1 MPNPNAFLKA
11 LLEPDPKDKRIRDL
25 LAQCQNHPG
34 PGGVVI
40 LCPVAES
47 LAGWDRESG
56 LEWAALMTEEFLA
69 SHVLRASALPQGSTR
84 HRPRQYTTLNG
95 RTVIIKEDHVY
106 GHKGFQTLHRAK
118 LLSDDLIPSSPHGQS
133 ASLRSTPPV
142 LVYYLDRPLIGSP
155 SDWSARP
162 WRPRKLRTFTT
173 FGELLDAYPAISRQL
188 EPGLVTLFK
197 HFNDFQLE
205 KHLDHPPS
213 EGDNE
218 DEEDALVRKVEDVT
232 NAAVELFKGVDDGA
246 VSQLVHTSSVTGEGI
261 ERLIEKFVSERAHD
275 YLFLRL
281 AHLHRHQDQ
290 ALREAIE
297 AARGVDVGQVGVP
310 VVDGEVRARLGRAV
324 GRFDGIRAAR
334 TAVEKLE
341 ILVDV
346 LVILTHAQQRD
357 PHTEAEVSEK
367 PRLGALVSADYLIP
381 LMLLVVLR
389 CNVDHL
395 DTTLAY
401 MRKFSLGDTGHGE
414 WAYALSTLEA
424 VFFYILENKD
434 KLAGVGRVNE
444 EYWTAVREG
453 RVGRWRESWNDGEI
467 SLESVARSQNGRG
480 ESAVMQAVKAG
491 SEESLSSLAGWGEL
505 ATGFWVTDVDERGMT
520 PLAEAV
526 QREEPGLV
534 RLILSRILPR
544 ATKSELRRY
553 LAYADFTK
561 RTVAHCIVNMP
572 WLIDEVGELL
582 PWGARDQN
590 GQTPL
595 YTLCTMYDHTE
606 YRTMVLSAIRAL
618 RASKGGREV
627 RLVDHRDGVKG
638 NTLLHIIRDVDC
650 LRELLKAEG
659 EVNAPNAKSLP
670 ALLNFAKNGRVD
682 LLRVFFE
689 SERVDRWVR
698 DRKGMTVVH
707 MCGSMEVLEFLCA
720 RGEMGMS
727 VDVRDWRGVRPVEVC
742 KDDGMR
748 ERFDEL
754 SLWARPVIQERCT
767 AILRV
772 TVLEDASVRFLI
784 KSGIP
789 NDSASTTAVWRSYGD
804 FQFLL
809 DRLRQE
815 NPDSWFPAL
824 PRNIP
829 NPCLLPSKPS
839 RSLLN
844 MLSLHLTAFLHALLR
859 HSTLCSHELLWEFIL
874 IPELQYGLILER
886 TKENTAVSK
895 EEIWANWTPAE
906 GEAELGVIETW
917 YEHSRGQMEEL
928 EEGWERVDGGLRR
941 VWEVRKRISTAT
953 RIGAKTLGGLS
964 ELGFLGKDGHIA
976 ALQHMATELS
986 NDDSTPYDDL
996 LALLSSITS
1005 TNTGL
1010 LSALT
1015 HRPRQLLDTI
1025 RTASSLASRTEAT
1038 IRRTPR
1044 LPLSLFGTIQDET
1057 RHRLEIKVREAR
1069 REAGRAGSELGFAHA
1084 RVAGEMSCVWKERGG
1099 EGVEG
1104 LKAFVRGVVRGER
1117 ARLRGMK
1124 KALEMIG
1131 GRTVMMKARDSN
1143 PTIEF
1148 EREEGGELLI
1158 DLDKVVDGDGEAS
1171 PGDVELETARGFA
1184 EEAPHVADSF
1194 PVMIPNGHNHDP
1206 GMATWAPWKRLE

>member
-1 MPNPNAFLKA
+1 MPNPNPFLKA
-11 LLEPDPKDKRIRDL
+11 LLEPDLKDKRIRDL

-56 LEWAALMTEEFLA
+56 LEWGALMTEEFIA
-69 SHVLRASALPQGSTR
+69 SHVLRALASPQGSTR

-106 GHKGFQTLHRAK
+106 GHKGFQTLHRTK
-118 LLSDDLIPSSPHGQS
+118 LLSDDLIPSSQG
-133 ASLRSTPPV
+133 STPPF

-155 SDWSARP
+155 SDWSVRP
-162 WRPRKLRTFTT
+162 WLPRKLRTFTT
-173 FGELLDAYPAISRQL
+173 FGELLDAYPAIARQL

-205 KHLDHPPS
+205 KHLDTSS
-213 EGDNE
+213 EGDGE
-218 DEEDALVRKVEDVT
+218 EEDTLVRKVEDVT
-232 NAAVELFKGVDDGA
+232 NAAVELFKEVDDGA
-246 VSQLVHTSSVTGEGI
+246 VSQLVHTSSITGEGI
-261 ERLIEKFVSERAHD
+261 EHLIEKFVSERAHD

-310 VVDGEVRARLGRAV
+310 VVDGESRARLGRAV
-324 GRFDGIRAAR
+324 KRFDGIRAAR

-346 LVILTHAQQRD
+346 LVILTHTQQRD
-357 PHTEAEVSEK
+357 PVGVSEK
-367 PRLGALVSADYLIP
+367 PRLDAVVSADYLIP

-424 VFFYILENKD
+424 VFFYILENRE
-434 KLAGVGRVNE
+434 KLAGVARVNE
-444 EYWTAVREG
+444 KYWMALREG
-453 RVGRWRESWNDGEI
+453 RVREWRTSWTDGEI
-467 SLESVARSQNGRG
+467 SLESVVRSQDGKG
-480 ESAVMQAVKAG
+480 ESAVMQAVQSG
-491 SEESLSSLAGWGEL
+491 SKESLSELVGWTEL
-505 ATGFWVTDVDERGMT
+505 DTAFWVTDVNERGMT
-520 PLAEAV
+520 PIAEAV

-534 RLILSRILPR
+534 RLILLRILPR
-544 ATKSELRRY
+544 ATKAELRRY
-553 LAYADFTK
+553 LAYTDSTK
-561 RTVAHCIVNMP
+561 RTVAHYLVNMP
-572 WLIDEVGELL
+572 WLIDEVGEFL

-606 YRTMVLSAIRAL
+606 YCSMALSAIRAS
-618 RASKGGREV
+618 RASQGGREV
-627 RLVDHRDGVKG
+627 RLVDHTDGVKG

-659 EVNAPNAKSLP
+659 DPNAPNAKGLP
-670 ALLNFAKNGRVD
+670 ALLNAAKNGRVD

-689 SERVDRWVR
+689 SERIDRWVR
-698 DRKGMTVVH
+698 DGKGMTVVH
-707 MCGSMEVLEFLCA
+707 MSGSMEVLEFLCA

-754 SLWARPVIQERCT
+754 SLWAKPVIHERCT

-859 HSTLCSHELLWEFIL
+859 HSSLRSHELLWEFIL
-874 IPELQYGLILER
+874 LPELQYGLILER
-886 TKENTAVSK
+886 TKENAAVNK
-895 EEIWANWTPAE
+895 EEVWANWTPAE

-928 EEGWERVDGGLRR
+928 EEGWERVQGGLRR
-941 VWEVRKRISTAT
+941 VWESRKRLSTAT
-953 RIGAKTLGGLS
+953 RIGVKTLGGLS
-964 ELGFLGKDGHIA
+964 ELGFLGKDGHIV

-996 LALLSSITS
+996 LALLSSITT

-1015 HRPRQLLDTI
+1015 HRPRQLLDTV
-1025 RTASSLASRTEAT
+1025 RTASSLATRTEAT

-1099 EGVEG
+1099 EGVQG

-1117 ARLRGMK
+1117 ARLRGME
-1124 KALEMIG
+1124 KALEMIS
-1131 GRTVMMKARDSN
+1131 GRMAVMEAGDSST
-1143 PTIEF
+1143 TIEF
-1148 EREEGGELLI
+1148 VREGEG
-1158 DLDKVVDGDGEAS
+1158 S
-1171 PGDVELETARGFA
+1171 C
-1184 EEAPHVADSF
+1184 
-1194 PVMIPNGHNHDP
+1194 
-1206 GMATWAPWKRLE
+1206 